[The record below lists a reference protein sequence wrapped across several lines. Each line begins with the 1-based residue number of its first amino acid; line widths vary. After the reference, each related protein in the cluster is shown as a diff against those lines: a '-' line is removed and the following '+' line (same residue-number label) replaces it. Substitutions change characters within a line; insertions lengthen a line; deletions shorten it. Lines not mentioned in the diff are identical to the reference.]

1 MGLGNQGFARLE
13 MSVQWLVVLH
23 LRTSLHCLT
32 QPENGLIRL
41 NTHNRLIDFN
51 WPAHSNSHGLTVTV

>member
-23 LRTSLHCLT
+23 LRTRSALFNAAREWFNSAKHS
-32 QPENGLIRL
+32 QSF
-41 NTHNRLIDFN
+41 NRFQLARSF
-51 WPAHSNSHGLTVTV
+51 